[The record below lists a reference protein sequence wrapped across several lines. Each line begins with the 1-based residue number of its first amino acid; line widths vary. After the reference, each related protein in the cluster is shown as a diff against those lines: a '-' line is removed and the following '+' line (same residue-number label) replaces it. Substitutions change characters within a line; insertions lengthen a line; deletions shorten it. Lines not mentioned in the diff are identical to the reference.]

1 MTHDNKTEFF
11 ILFFSLY
18 WLAAEFKMWLSFILQ
33 KEKKKKKKEN
43 YQLAKKKATND
54 ICLISFQNLEPEIYP
69 FYRRLNLIH

>member
-33 KEKKKKKKEN
+33 KEKEVKETIVKIDNKK
-43 YQLAKKKATND
+43 QVL
-54 ICLISFQNLEPEIYP
+54 
-69 FYRRLNLIH
+69 